1 MDTCISCRHDSAW
14 SNMKEELA
22 AVSLVSEI
30 CRLSRRPVIA
40 VGTLIM

>member
-1 MDTCISCRHDSAW
+1 MDTCIFCRHDSAW

-30 CRLSRRPVIA
+30 CILAEGLLIA
-40 VGTLIM
+40 AGILTM